1 MSVAAY
7 LLGSAALGYL
17 GLAGTMFAA
26 QRRLLYNGAPVRP
39 DPTAAGLPDLR
50 VVATRSHDGLPL
62 QHWYVPAPA
71 GAPVVLAFHGNT
83 GDIADRADKLR
94 PLVDSGFGLLLAEYR
109 GFGGNPGR
117 PTEPDILRDSHGV
130 LDWLAGQGV
139 PLSRTAVYGESLG
152 TGVAVALAAERPVG
166 AVVLDAPFTSIAE
179 VAQTHYWFLPAR
191 WLVRDRYDSLARIGR
206 VVAPILIMHGGRDET
221 IPPAMGK
228 RLYEAAPTPKR
239 WLFLENGGH
248 VDLWDHGGDSAV
260 VEFLRETLEGTGA
273 GQSVG
278 QDSGSLAPA

>member
-1 MSVAAY
+1 MSLAAY
-7 LLGSAALGYL
+7 LLGTAALGYL

-26 QRRLLYNGAPVRP
+26 QRRLLYNGTPVRP
-39 DPTAAGLPDLR
+39 DPDAAGLPDLR
-50 VVATRSHDGLPL
+50 VVTTRSHDDLPL
-62 QHWYVPAPA
+62 QHWYVPPA
-71 GAPVVLAFHGNT
+71 VDGAVVLAFHGNT

-94 PLVDSGFGLLLAEYR
+94 PLVESGFGLLLAEYR

-130 LDWLAGQGV
+130 LDWLMGQGV
-139 PLSRTAVYGESLG
+139 PPSRTAVYGESLG

-206 VVAPILIMHGGRDET
+206 VPAPILIMHGGQDET

-228 RLYEAAPTPKR
+228 RLYDAAPPPKR
-239 WLFLENGGH
+239 WLYLENGGH
-248 VDLWDHGGDSAV
+248 VDLWDHGGDTAV
-260 VEFLRETLEGTGA
+260 VEFLRETLEGAGA
-273 GQSVG
+273 GQTAD